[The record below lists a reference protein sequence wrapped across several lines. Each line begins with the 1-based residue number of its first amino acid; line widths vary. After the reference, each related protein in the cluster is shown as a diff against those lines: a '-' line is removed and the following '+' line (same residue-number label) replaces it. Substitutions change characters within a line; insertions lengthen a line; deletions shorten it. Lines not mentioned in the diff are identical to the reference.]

1 MAKKKENLTGTIN
14 KVIPATLAT
23 YSETETWSA
32 TNGWATVDG
41 GGITFLTYQTYID
54 LGTDGDNRDLTFFP
68 EVRALLDPGYY
79 KSTVGSTASYAA
91 DHNMLTLL
99 SSGRLFMQ
107 RVANDI
113 GDRGQDGIPGYTG
126 SQYNWMDIIV
136 GNYTV
141 LQNSADLGDAAM
153 LTKLRNTFFGS
164 MEPSNNMKL
173 WVTKMYWVTSDN
185 LAPNETIQLPPCRLV
200 VNGEFKAES
209 IGPYAIRLLRSY
221 ELQQTP

>member
-1 MAKKKENLTGTIN
+1 MSKKKENLTGTIN
-14 KVIPATLAT
+14 KIIPATMAT
-23 YSETETWSA
+23 YSEEEIWSA
-32 TNGWATVDG
+32 TNGWSTVDQ

-99 SSGRLFMQ
+99 SSGRLFLS
-107 RVANDI
+107 RVAEDI
-113 GDRGQDGIPGYTG
+113 DANGQDGIPGYTG
-126 SQYNWMDIIV
+126 SRYNWYDIIV

-173 WVTKMYWVTSDN
+173 WVSKLYWVTSDN
-185 LAPNETIQLPPCRLV
+185 LAPNETIELPPTRVV
-200 VNGEFKAES
+200 VNGRFEAES
-209 IGPYAIRLLRSY
+209 TGPYAIRLLRSY